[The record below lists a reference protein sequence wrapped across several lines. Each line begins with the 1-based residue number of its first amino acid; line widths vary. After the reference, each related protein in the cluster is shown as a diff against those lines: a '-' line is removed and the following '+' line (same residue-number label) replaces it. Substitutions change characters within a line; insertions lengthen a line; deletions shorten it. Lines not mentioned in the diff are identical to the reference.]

1 MSDRV
6 VEMRGISKS
15 FSGVGVLHEVNLDLG
30 EEVLGLVG
38 KNGAGK
44 STLMKI
50 LFGVER
56 ADRGS
61 IRVME
66 EKFETPRSVKG
77 QNRNIAMIFQ
87 EFSLIPTLT
96 VAENIFLNNLQK
108 NRAGLLDKER
118 CRRDA
123 AEILDSLRVSM
134 DPDSKVQNLSVAE
147 KQSVEIAKAL
157 SEKKRVVI
165 MDEPTAALSSDQ
177 VDFLFRVIRKL
188 KSQGISII
196 YISHNLRQIFEICD
210 RISVIRDGRNVL
222 TSRTGDTDL
231 ESIIGGITGISQ
243 SLSSWGVSIEK
254 KEVEREQKTV
264 PLLSVENLTCGN
276 RVRGVSFDLFPNE
289 VVGLAGLTGSGRTE
303 ILESIYGAFRF
314 QSGEVGVRGSKLKRL
329 SPDRA
334 LKHGLILI
342 PDERQV
348 KGLVLSHSVMSNM
361 ILPVLKRMKRTFF
374 LNMGRCREFAQEL
387 VDRLKVVTSGLEQRV
402 SSLSGGNQQKVVL
415 SKAVSTSSNV
425 LLLDDPTLGIDVQS
439 KREIAKLIRE
449 YVSAGENAALFVS
462 SELEIVSE
470 LCDRVLVLRDGK
482 IAAELSR
489 KRGDDLSESKLLSL
503 V

>member
-1 MSDRV
+1 MNGFV
-6 VEMRGISKS
+6 VEMSGISKS
-15 FSGVGVLHEVNLDLG
+15 FTGVGVLHEVNLDLK

-61 IRVME
+61 IRVLE
-66 EKFETPRSVKG
+66 DEFESARSIRG

-108 NRAGLLDKER
+108 NKIGFLDKER

-123 AEILDSLRVSM
+123 AEILTSLHVNI
-134 DPDSKVQNLSVAE
+134 DPDFKVQALSVAE

-157 SEKKRVVI
+157 SENKKIVI

-177 VDFLFRVIRKL
+177 VDFLFGVIRKL

-222 TSRTGDTDL
+222 TSRTEDTDL
-231 ESIIGGITGISQ
+231 EGIIGGITGISQ
-243 SLSSWGVSIEK
+243 TLSSWRVSIEK
-254 KEVEREQKTV
+254 KEGEKERKSV
-264 PLLSVENLTCGN
+264 PLLSVENLACGN
-276 RVRGVSFDLFPNE
+276 KVHGVSFDVFPNE

-303 ILESIYGAFRF
+303 ILESIYGVYRF
-314 QSGEVGVRGSKLKRL
+314 QSGAIGVRGSKLKRL

-334 LKHGLILI
+334 LKRGLILI

-361 ILPVLKRMKRTFF
+361 ILPVLKRMKRTLF
-374 LNMGRCREFAQEL
+374 LNMGMCREFAQEL
-387 VDRLKVVTSGLEQRV
+387 VDKLKVVTSGLEQRV

-439 KREIAKLIRE
+439 KQEIAKLIRE

-462 SELEIVSE
+462 SELEIVSDV
-470 LCDRVLVLRDGK
+470 CDRVLVLRDGK
-482 IAAELSR
+482 IVAELSR